1 MLRYLLVLPLLLA
14 GFRVQAQHEYLI
26 DDFSPQYVARIH
38 VDNDTSGV
46 GWIAVYD
53 QTKQALIKLESTEL
67 YVEPD
72 YRRPGAAATRLPYAE
87 QNWLIS
93 KDFNF
98 DGRKDL
104 AIQDGHNSCR
114 GNVSFQVYLAT
125 PTGFAHSE
133 AFTDLAQNYC
143 GMFEVDAARK
153 RISVQQT
160 GSWGGEE
167 TQFSVRNN
175 ELMVVSR
182 YREDQSQDPF
192 VTYSREE
199 WNGRRLVSTEW
210 RELYPSGE
218 EEICSFQLAENGKRV
233 VLFARDSTTL
243 YYALLRKDESVEFS
257 YPALQAEGAQPF
269 TLHKTGNGLI
279 LRFQNGSARYEI
291 RETAG
296 GALLVTAR
304 IGAKTLNMSGAEQG
318 KKGSLKA
325 LLTAELENLTRQP

>member
-1 MLRYLLVLPLLLA
+1 MRCYVALMLLLA
-14 GFRVQAQHEYLI
+14 SLTARAQQEYLI
-26 DDFSPQYVARIH
+26 DDFSSQYVARIH

-53 QTKQALIKLESTEL
+53 QTKQPLIKLESTEL

-72 YRRPGAAATRLPYAE
+72 YQRPGAAVARIPYAE
-87 QNWLIS
+87 QHWLIS
-93 KDFNF
+93 NDFNF
-98 DGRKDL
+98 DGRPDL

-125 PTGFAHSE
+125 PTGFAHNE
-133 AFTDLAQNYC
+133 AFTDLAQSYC
-143 GMFEVDAARK
+143 GMFEVDAERK
-153 RISVQQT
+153 RISVQQA

-175 ELMVVSR
+175 ELFVVSR

-199 WNGRRLVSTEW
+199 WNGQRLVSTEW
-210 RELYPSGE
+210 QELYPSGE
-218 EEICSFQLAENGKRV
+218 EEICSFRLAENGKRV

-257 YPALQAEGAQPF
+257 YPALQAAEALPF
-269 TLHKTGNGLI
+269 TLHNAKAGLS

-296 GALLVTAR
+296 GALSVTAR
-304 IGAKTLNMSGAEQG
+304 IGVKTLQLTGAVAG
-318 KKGSLKA
+318 RKGSLRP
-325 LLTAELENLTRQP
+325 LLRQPLDNLTVQP

>member
-1 MLRYLLVLPLLLA
+1 MRCYVALLLLLA
-14 GFRVQAQHEYLI
+14 SFTAHAQREYLI
-26 DDFSPQYVARIH
+26 DDFSPLYVARIH
-38 VDNDTSGV
+38 VDSDTSGV
-46 GWIAVYD
+46 GWIAVCD

-72 YRRPGAAATRLPYAE
+72 YQVAGAAVARIPYAE

-98 DGRKDL
+98 DGRPDL

-125 PTGFAHSE
+125 PTGFAHNE
-133 AFTDLAQNYC
+133 AFTDLAQSYC
-143 GMFEVDAARK
+143 GMFEVDAERK

-160 GSWGGEE
+160 GSWGGET
-167 TQFSVRNN
+167 TQFSVRSNN
-175 ELMVVSR
+175 ELFLVSS
-182 YREDQSQDPF
+182 YREDQSHGPF
-192 VTYSREE
+192 VMYSREE
-199 WNGRRLVSTEW
+199 WNGRRMVSTEW
-210 RELYPSGE
+210 QELYPSGE

-233 VLFARDSTTL
+233 VIFAVDSTTL

-257 YPALQAEGAQPF
+257 YPALRSEKAPPF
-269 TLHKTGNGLI
+269 TLHNTKAGLS

-296 GALLVTAR
+296 GALTVTAR
-304 IGAKTLNMSGAEQG
+304 IGTKTRDLAGAASG
-318 KKGSLKA
+318 KKGSLKP
-325 LLTAELENLTRQP
+325 LLTMDLDNLTRQP